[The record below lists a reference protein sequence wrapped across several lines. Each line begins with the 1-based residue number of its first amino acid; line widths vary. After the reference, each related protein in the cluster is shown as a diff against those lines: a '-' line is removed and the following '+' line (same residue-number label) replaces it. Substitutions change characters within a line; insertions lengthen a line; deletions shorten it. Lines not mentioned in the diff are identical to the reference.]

1 MDKNMTLEKRIAAEL
16 YSYQGKMSVFV
27 DDLQGHT
34 VEIGADEK
42 FETASTIKA
51 FILAALYLQV
61 SRGKASLEEE
71 ITYEES
77 QFVDGSGM
85 LRALGVG
92 AKLKV
97 KDTATMMIICSDNIA
112 TNMIIDYLGL
122 DTINAFIRSIGC
134 TNTKL
139 HRSLRSDNWSE
150 KLGTITPRDMGR
162 FFALLAKGELV
173 SPQASD
179 AMRNVFR
186 QQHYNTML
194 AGSIPPYY
202 TDPEESHAD
211 PDLIY
216 VASKSGSMDA
226 CRNDGG
232 LIHTPYGDYVLVM
245 MCTDFANKLEVND
258 HPSVIYGNRVSR
270 MLFDQYLALEGS
282 FVK

>member
-1 MDKNMTLEKRIAAEL
+1 
-16 YSYQGKMSVFV
+16 
-27 DDLQGHT
+27 
-34 VEIGADEK
+34 
-42 FETASTIKA
+42 
-51 FILAALYLQV
+51 
-61 SRGKASLEEE
+61 
-71 ITYEES
+71 
-77 QFVDGSGM
+77 
-85 LRALGVG
+85 
-92 AKLKV
+92 
-97 KDTATMMIICSDNIA
+97 
-112 TNMIIDYLGL
+112 
-122 DTINAFIRSIGC
+122 
-134 TNTKL
+134 
-139 HRSLRSDNWSE
+139 
-150 KLGTITPRDMGR
+150 
-162 FFALLAKGELV
+162 
-173 SPQASD
+173 
-179 AMRNVFR
+179 MRNVLR

>member
-1 MDKNMTLEKRIAAEL
+1 
-16 YSYQGKMSVFV
+16 
-27 DDLQGHT
+27 
-34 VEIGADEK
+34 
-42 FETASTIKA
+42 
-51 FILAALYLQV
+51 
-61 SRGKASLEEE
+61 
-71 ITYEES
+71 
-77 QFVDGSGM
+77 
-85 LRALGVG
+85 
-92 AKLKV
+92 
-97 KDTATMMIICSDNIA
+97 
-112 TNMIIDYLGL
+112 
-122 DTINAFIRSIGC
+122 
-134 TNTKL
+134 
-139 HRSLRSDNWSE
+139 
-150 KLGTITPRDMGR
+150 MGR

-202 TDPEESHAD
+202 TDPEESPAD
-211 PDLIY
+211 PD
-216 VASKSGSMDA
+216 
-226 CRNDGG
+226 

>member
-1 MDKNMTLEKRIAAEL
+1 MRLSAA
-16 YSYQGKMSVFV
+16 
-27 DDLQGHT
+27 
-34 VEIGADEK
+34 
-42 FETASTIKA
+42 
-51 FILAALYLQV
+51 LAAPTP
-61 SRGKASLEEE
+61 SCTAACAA
-71 ITYEES
+71 IT
-77 QFVDGSGM
+77 
-85 LRALGVG
+85 G
-92 AKLKV
+92 AKSWVPL
-97 KDTATMMIICSDNIA
+97 
-112 TNMIIDYLGL
+112 
-122 DTINAFIRSIGC
+122 
-134 TNTKL
+134 
-139 HRSLRSDNWSE
+139 
-150 KLGTITPRDMGR
+150 PRGIWAA

>member
-1 MDKNMTLEKRIAAEL
+1 MPHPELTLERRIDAEL
-16 YSYQGKMSVFV
+16 CGLDAKMCVYA
-27 DDLQGHT
+27 DDLHGHV
-34 VEIGADEK
+34 VERGADDE
-42 FETASTIKA
+42 FESASTIKIY
-51 FILAALYLQV
+51 ILGCLYAQAEA
-61 SRGKASLEEE
+61 GKASLDAEL
-71 ITYEES
+71 TYEARH
-77 QFVDGSGM
+77 V
-85 LRALGVG
+85 
-92 AKLKV
+92 
-97 KDTATMMIICSDNIA
+97 SDNIA
-112 TNMIIDYLGL
+112 TNMLIDYLGL

-134 TNTKL
+134 THTKL